1 MLSAINYEVV
11 ALVEDNRLFELEN
24 LVKTPCKSLSVSCL
38 SRVQFFLEV
47 LLGLI
52 CRQKDAFS
60 CHTCLGRGKLLSAAG
75 SAVVLFDGIKES
87 WRLAWKILFL
97 VLLEIREMLT
107 LLAILHLEIAKTFLL
122 LAVLSNLTRPCYK
135 MFFCVVGVVWA

>member
-97 VLLEIREMLT
+97 VLLEIREMLS
-107 LLAILHLEIAKTFLL
+107 LLAILHLEIAKKLF
-122 LAVLSNLTRPCYK
+122 AVGSTEQLNSPQVTESQMTVN
-135 MFFCVVGVVWA
+135 